1 MRHLAV
7 WLIRLYQR
15 TLSRLMPSTCR
26 FTPSCSEY
34 AVQAIQAHGVL
45 RGGWLAVWR
54 ICRCNPFSKGGYDP
68 VPGLEADPPE
78 QPTHAGDD

>member
-1 MRHLAV
+1 MRHLAI

-15 TLSRLMPSTCR
+15 TLSRVMPSTCR

-45 RGGWLAVWR
+45 RGGGLALWR
-54 ICRCNPFSKGGYDP
+54 ICRCNPFSKGGHDP
-68 VPGLEADPPE
+68 VPGLESDASE
-78 QPTHAGDD
+78 RLMHGCDD